1 MAKSMQELQSD
12 HERKMEANRSLGV
25 QEYKSGEKQSDQ
37 VWEVTAGRKYLP
49 DGKGKQ
55 KVLGP
60 GHLFHPTERQVETG
74 VLEGKAREV
83 PASVLRGLS
92 ASGDIRSTGADIGI
106 RALPMA
112 ESTVRR
118 ALQAGMTEADF
129 EGVEPEGQDGQY
141 TFRQVEAMIAA
152 RDSETTN

>member
-1 MAKSMQELQSD
+1 MAKSMQELQSEHD
-12 HERKMEANRSLGV
+12 RKVEANRALGI
-25 QEYKSGEKQSDQ
+25 QEYKNGQKQSDE

-49 DGKGKQ
+49 DGKGKP

-60 GHLFHPTERQVETG
+60 GHLFRPTERQLETG
-74 VLEGKAREV
+74 ALRGKAREV
-83 PASVLRGLS
+83 PASVRRGLP

-106 RALPMA
+106 RALNMA
-112 ESTVRR
+112 ESTIKR
-118 ALQAGMTEADF
+118 ALQAGMAEADF

-152 RDSETTN
+152 RDSETN